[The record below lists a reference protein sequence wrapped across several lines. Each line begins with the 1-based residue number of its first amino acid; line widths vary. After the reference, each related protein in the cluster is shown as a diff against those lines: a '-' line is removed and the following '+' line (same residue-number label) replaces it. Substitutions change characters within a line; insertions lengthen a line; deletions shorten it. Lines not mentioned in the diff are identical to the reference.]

1 MSRMAGTNLTQEQIN
16 YKKNMK
22 DEIAKAQVNN
32 KVNSMAETK
41 VPDDMVAKKLA
52 IKNAL

>member
-1 MSRMAGTNLTQEQIN
+1 
-16 YKKNMK
+16 MK

-32 KVNSMAETK
+32 KVNQMSENK